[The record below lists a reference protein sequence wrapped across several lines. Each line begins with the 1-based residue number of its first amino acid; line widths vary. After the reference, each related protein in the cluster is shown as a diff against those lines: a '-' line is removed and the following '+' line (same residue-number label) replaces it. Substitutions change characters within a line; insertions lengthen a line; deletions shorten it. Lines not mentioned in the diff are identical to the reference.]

1 MVEEQLVVGGPSYCV
16 LIRLLQAAATIRE
29 HKLAGD
35 SRRAPYKV
43 TRPYKD
49 SKLAVNRLYV
59 FLRED
64 ISRKHF
70 SFRTFPKWGKGG
82 STQWVVP
89 MPEFVGPL

>member
-49 SKLAVNRLYV
+49 SKLAVNCLYV

-64 ISRKHF
+64 INRKNF
-70 SFRTFPKWGKGG
+70 I
-82 STQWVVP
+82 
-89 MPEFVGPL
+89 

>member
-1 MVEEQLVVGGPSYCV
+1 MLRASGKEEQLVVGGPSYCV

-49 SKLAVNRLYV
+49 SKLAVNCLYV

-64 ISRKHF
+64 INRKNF
-70 SFRTFPKWGKGG
+70 I
-82 STQWVVP
+82 
-89 MPEFVGPL
+89 